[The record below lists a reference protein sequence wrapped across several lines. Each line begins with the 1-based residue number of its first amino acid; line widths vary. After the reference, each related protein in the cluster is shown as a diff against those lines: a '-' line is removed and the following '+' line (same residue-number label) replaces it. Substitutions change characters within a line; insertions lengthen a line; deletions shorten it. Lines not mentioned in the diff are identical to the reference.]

1 MLLGFKGQKYLFFEI
16 VGLKGLKYQYSL
28 FFPIYRDLF
37 CHTIHG
43 TLGNTAQSTPDGFAR
58 HLLAYFPSYHTNFP
72 CNTTVLL
79 RQIYA
84 I

>member
-43 TLGNTAQSTPDGFAR
+43 TLIYKWVDFHHFFWSS
-58 HLLAYFPSYHTNFP
+58 LL
-72 CNTTVLL
+72 V
-79 RQIYA
+79 
-84 I
+84 